1 MFLSGY
7 FFPTKLTIFKYS
19 VINTHNLCGFWNTE
33 EKSVYFVFALG
44 ISAQNMKLYTID
56 IHWF

>member
-1 MFLSGY
+1 MFLFGY
-7 FFPTKLTIFKYS
+7 FSSQNLTIFKYC
-19 VINTHNLCGFWNTE
+19 VINTHNLCWFWNKE
-33 EKSVYFVFALG
+33 EERVYFVFALG